1 MAVKC
6 GQREPH
12 TTEYKSDHRRRSIL
26 STPTPSQTTQQ
37 TSTSALL
44 NIMRTSIAFA
54 SILSFA
60 SVALGQGC
68 AEASRFG
75 NSVVT
80 ASSSKALVA
89 GDVRRTPS
97 ALVWSIPADT
107 HTQTLKV
114 TTNYTCALQFGIKPT
129 FTDYTINVEQNNNG
143 HEPEI
148 FLLRVDNPPTISTVT
163 LKVS

>member
-1 MAVKC
+1 MAVEC
-6 GQREPH
+6 GQRGPH
-12 TTEYKSDHRRRSIL
+12 TTEYKSTHRRRSIL

-80 ASSSKALVA
+80 ASSSKPLVA
-89 GDVRRTPS
+89 GDVR
-97 ALVWSIPADT
+97 
-107 HTQTLKV
+107 
-114 TTNYTCALQFGIKPT
+114 
-129 FTDYTINVEQNNNG
+129 G
-143 HEPEI
+143 HDCFSLEH
-148 FLLRVDNPPTISTVT
+148 LR
-163 LKVS
+163 